1 MKNNVRNS
9 FYEQNLKGLKVL
21 VLAPHQDDEINIAG
35 NTIANLVNCGADV
48 KVCFST
54 NGDYTLPAS
63 VRIREAVASLKKLG
77 CNKQNIYFLGCRA
90 RNARYSRYQHWGQR
104 LWYSTSSTV
113 SMATCAPSKTN
124 SPLTLRPLQMAL
136 RPQAQIVLSS
146 SIVCAISRSR
156 VEPGKPRIMKSARR
170 P

>member
-77 CNKQNIYFLGCRA
+77 CNKQNIYFLGYGDTL
-90 RNARYSRYQHWGQR
+90 NGSFKSHIFYNKGSV
-104 LWYSTSSTV
+104 T
-113 SMATCAPSKTN
+113 TN
-124 SPLTLRPLQMAL
+124 
-136 RPQAQIVLSS
+136 
-146 SIVCAISRSR
+146 
-156 VEPGKPRIMKSARR
+156 G
-170 P
+170 